1 MGGGVLK
8 AAAGICEEVLRRL
21 PICQWVPGDRDHGP
35 GLSGLPVSVKSPS
48 WAPGP
53 GRTDKNR
60 RFRGPT
66 WYRVVSGPVHVTA
79 NKTSKLA

>member
-8 AAAGICEEVLRRL
+8 AAAGICEEVLQRL
-21 PICQWVPGDRDHGP
+21 PTGNRDDGP

-53 GRTDKNR
+53 GRTEKIDDFVGR
-60 RFRGPT
+60 RGIGLYQVPC
-66 WYRVVSGPVHVTA
+66 
-79 NKTSKLA
+79 TSQRIRPRS

>member
-8 AAAGICEEVLRRL
+8 AAAGICEEVLQRL
-21 PICQWVPGDRDHGP
+21 PMVNRDDRP

-53 GRTDKNR
+53 GRTGKIDDFVGR
-60 RFRGPT
+60 RGIGLYQVPC
-66 WYRVVSGPVHVTA
+66 
-79 NKTSKLA
+79 TSQRIRPRS

>member
-8 AAAGICEEVLRRL
+8 AAAGICEEVLQRL
-21 PICQWVPGDRDHGP
+21 PMVNRDDRP

-60 RFRGPT
+60 RIS
-66 WYRVVSGPVHVTA
+66 WADVVSGCIRSRARH
-79 NKTSKLA
+79 SE

>member
-8 AAAGICEEVLRRL
+8 AAAGICEEVLQRL
-21 PICQWVPGDRDHGP
+21 PMVNRDDRP

-53 GRTDKNR
+53 GRTEKIDDFVGR
-60 RFRGPT
+60 RGIGLYQVPC
-66 WYRVVSGPVHVTA
+66 
-79 NKTSKLA
+79 TSQRIRPRS

>member
-8 AAAGICEEVLRRL
+8 AAAGICEEVLQRL
-21 PICQWVPGDRDHGP
+21 PICQWVPGDRTDSP

-60 RFRGPT
+60 RIS
-66 WYRVVSGPVHVTA
+66 WAHVVSGCIRSRARH
-79 NKTSKLA
+79 SE

>member
-8 AAAGICEEVLRRL
+8 AAAGICEEVLQRL
-21 PICQWVPGDRDHGP
+21 PLCQWASATRTESP

-53 GRTDKNR
+53 GRTEKIDDFVGR
-60 RFRGPT
+60 RGIGLYQVPC
-66 WYRVVSGPVHVTA
+66 
-79 NKTSKLA
+79 TSQRIRPRS

>member
-8 AAAGICEEVLRRL
+8 AAAGICEEVLQRL
-21 PICQWVPGDRDHGP
+21 PTGNRDDGP
-35 GLSGLPVSVKSPS
+35 GLSGLQVSVKSPS

>member
-8 AAAGICEEVLRRL
+8 AAAGICEEVLQRL
-21 PICQWVPGDRDHGP
+21 PTGNRDDGP

-60 RFRGPT
+60 RFRS
-66 WYRVVSGPVHVTA
+66 WADVVSGCIRSRARH
-79 NKTSKLA
+79 SE